1 MSIVYLASDLKH
13 HRKVAIKVLKPEFTR
28 ALGAE
33 RFLREIQI
41 AAGLQHPNI
50 LAVHDSGEADAVLY
64 YVMPYV
70 EGESLRQR
78 LDREGQLSIED
89 TLRLSHQLAEALAY
103 AHGHDI
109 VHRDIKPENIL
120 ITGDHV
126 LIADFGIARA
136 ITVAAGER
144 ITETGL
150 AVGTAWY
157 MSPEQAA
164 GDPRVDQRSDIY
176 ALGCVIYEM
185 LAGQPPFTGRSAQ
198 AVLARHTL
206 DPVPPLRTLRSTV
219 PAPLERA
226 LLKALEKNPADRFR
240 TATQFSNAL
249 EHAGPA
255 RRSENGSKTRLLLR
269 RGLLPALLTVI
280 SLVGTAWWIW
290 ATPSV
295 VIDSLAVLPLR
306 NISGDSAQVYFVDAM
321 HGAIIAELGRVAA
334 LRTISQWSALRY
346 RNTDKS
352 IPEIARELGVDA
364 LVEADV
370 VTNRQNVRIQV
381 QLVQAVPRGV
391 SCGPTLTKG
400 T

>member
-89 TLRLSHQLAEALAY
+89 TLRLSHELAEALAY

-157 MSPEQAA
+157 MSPEQA
-164 GDPRVDQRSDIY
+164 G
-176 ALGCVIYEM
+176 
-185 LAGQPPFTGRSAQ
+185 LAT
-198 AVLARHTL
+198 
-206 DPVPPLRTLRSTV
+206 
-219 PAPLERA
+219 
-226 LLKALEKNPADRFR
+226 
-240 TATQFSNAL
+240 
-249 EHAGPA
+249 
-255 RRSENGSKTRLLLR
+255 
-269 RGLLPALLTVI
+269 RGLANDRI
-280 SLVGTAWWIW
+280 S
-290 ATPSV
+290 TPW
-295 VIDSLAVLPLR
+295 
-306 NISGDSAQVYFVDAM
+306 DA
-321 HGAIIAELGRVAA
+321 
-334 LRTISQWSALRY
+334 
-346 RNTDKS
+346 
-352 IPEIARELGVDA
+352 
-364 LVEADV
+364 
-370 VTNRQNVRIQV
+370 
-381 QLVQAVPRGV
+381 
-391 SCGPTLTKG
+391 
-400 T
+400 